1 MLVTKGETEKM
12 KLLIFV
18 CFILA
23 GIVMIPVVKIGNT
36 QSWIGEEGRKTVR
49 AIGMRALVGGALLFV
64 GSGTGIIDS
73 QILRSEDAWS
83 ELSILLYTILG
94 VGILVAGVGG
104 CALKRTKLEK
114 ETELVVTTLTN
125 CIIMCKVASRSM
137 DYYVIMGVSLEGRQ
151 STFSFHGTDRE
162 MIEQAQKMG
171 KKNFVIRYYK
181 SSGRIYDV
189 MSPTEAE
196 RG

>member
-1 MLVTKGETEKM
+1 M

-23 GIVMIPVVKIGNT
+23 GIVLGLVVKISNT

-49 AIGMRALVGGALLFV
+49 AIGMRALVCGVLLFV

-73 QILRSEDAWS
+73 QILRSKDAWS
-83 ELSILLYTILG
+83 ESSILLYTILG
-94 VGILVAGVGG
+94 VGILVAGLGG

-114 ETELVVTTLTN
+114 ETELVVTTLSDCEIVN
-125 CIIMCKVASRSM
+125 YQIRWLHYDMLI
-137 DYYVIMGVSLEGRQ
+137 GVSSEGRQ
-151 STFSFHGTDRE
+151 NMFTFFGRDRE

-181 SSGRIYDV
+181 NSGRIYDITV
-189 MSPTEAE
+189 GGAYEN
-196 RG
+196 R